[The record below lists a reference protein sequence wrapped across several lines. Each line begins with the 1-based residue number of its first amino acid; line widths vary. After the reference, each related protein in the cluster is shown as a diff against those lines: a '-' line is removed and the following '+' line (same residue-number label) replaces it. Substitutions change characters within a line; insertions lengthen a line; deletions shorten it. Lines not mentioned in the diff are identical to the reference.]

1 VYALGGCLTER
12 RRAGAI
18 RQAETPSSRDLEH
31 RGNASI
37 VPQDC
42 GRPHDRRAIFA
53 AATADVASPL
63 QQSRENYVTSSALRE
78 HTTSVL
84 RIYSDLEARM
94 RNVLRL
100 VADSVRDSRPIRLLR
115 DAQSSGTRTFR
126 PGLAGLAA
134 MRQKAK
140 MIALASAVLS
150 GFAATPV
157 VAAEREQV
165 RAVIN
170 LITAVKMPFPERFER
185 NVART
190 EYVKLDGGG
199 ETVAC
204 LRIDDKVRWCYE
216 HVPAQGSRTEMLRI
230 RNEPVEGI
238 QVGQLFNFVVDY
250 DLDGLTDVGS
260 TTRMDPPAHAPVGTV
275 IQFFVRGTGRGDQF
289 RTEYQK
295 LYDDGIQVALKYL
308 GE

>member
-1 VYALGGCLTER
+1 
-12 RRAGAI
+12 
-18 RQAETPSSRDLEH
+18 
-31 RGNASI
+31 
-37 VPQDC
+37 
-42 GRPHDRRAIFA
+42 
-53 AATADVASPL
+53 
-63 QQSRENYVTSSALRE
+63 
-78 HTTSVL
+78 
-84 RIYSDLEARM
+84 M
-94 RNVLRL
+94 RNVLGL
-100 VADSVRDSRPIRLLR
+100 VAAS
-115 DAQSSGTRTFR
+115 A
-126 PGLAGLAA
+126 
-134 MRQKAK
+134 QKAT

-150 GFAATPV
+150 GLAFTPV
-157 VAAEREQV
+157 IAAEREQV

-170 LITAVKMPFPERFER
+170 LIAAAKMPFPERFER

-190 EYVKLDGGG
+190 EYVRLDGGG

-216 HVPAQGSRTEMLRI
+216 HIPPLGARTEMLRI

-238 QVGQLFNFVVDY
+238 QVGQLFHYVVDY
-250 DLDGLTDVGS
+250 DLDGLADVGS
-260 TTRMDPPAHAPVGTV
+260 TTRMELPAHAPVATV